1 MIPILFPP
9 TATDFS
15 TRGLGPLSDCISCTV
30 TEQRNG
36 IYELEMQYPLT
47 GLHYADIADRSI
59 ILAIPSPYRAAQPFR
74 VYQITRNMSGTATI
88 YAQHISYDL
97 AGVPVEPFSQDSLT
111 MALTWLSTHSAIDN
125 PFSFSADF
133 SSSADFGFSVPTA
146 CRSLLGGVDGSILDV
161 YGGEYEFDGYDVILH
176 RQRGGDNGVTIR
188 YGKNL
193 TDLSQDSS
201 TADLITGIYPY
212 WQDSETGALMTC
224 SPAVV
229 SAPGTYDFQQVIP
242 VDFTSDFEGQPTP
255 EQLRDRA
262 ERYISDNSIGVPTV
276 STTVSFVQLEQM
288 SGYEDLALLERCDL
302 CDTVTVKYPALG
314 VSAKA
319 KIVTVVTDVLLER
332 YNSMEI
338 GSVRA
343 NVAQTIGDQQA
354 AIDSQQQEVDK
365 INETFPSR
373 WQQSMYELAQ
383 KITGQ
388 TDSHVMF
395 HPMEYPSVIIIAE
408 NTDLTAAGNSALYL
422 SSAGL
427 AGTDDLAAALQNPG
441 LFRTAIT
448 IDGHIIG
455 DRITG
460 LTIQGEQIIG
470 GIIQSPDG
478 KVYIDLQTG
487 EAYVPRLI
495 GTVGNNVHFGVEQGT
510 FNIDGANYSGMRFY
524 RLQNVAPPFEDIKGD
539 YFEILKTAS
548 GTWLRAISDS
558 GKDVIL
564 ELVGGDGIAGGRV
577 FSVMGGA
584 GLNRQFAVYETG
596 RVDIARELWVG
607 QWASGGTTGARI
619 ESGGNVVSR
628 GGFYAQNTDDGNRAY
643 MLPDGTV
650 HGVNISG
657 FTGTFTGTVSSETVS
672 GTTGS
677 FSSSVSG
684 GMLCLSTDSRA
695 SLRRLNATSTY
706 SDYGLTFPDGSKF
719 FICRMSGTGLATPC
733 LQVDQSGIT
742 LASTLNTNGYSIIY
756 PHTGTFAVGGYD
768 ENGTLQNM
776 IIVNGASSTADG
788 RMANFYTHANFNN
801 YTIYNTHIGTLS
813 DRRYKKYVAKS
824 QESALDIVDRMG
836 MYRYTYKKAAGEGLA
851 EKKVRFGQMA
861 DELQEVYPEAVIQD
875 SASGTLYIDK
885 MELVDLLLKSV
896 QELSEKVKSLETK
909 ISERKETVNANRG

>member
-1 MIPILFPP
+1 MIPILYEKTGTKNNLVPIGAMVDVLSCP
-9 TATDFS
+9 V
-15 TRGLGPLSDCISCTV
+15 TR
-30 TEQRNG
+30 ERNG
-36 IYELEMQYPLT
+36 IYEATMLYPKDGQL
-47 GLHYADIADRSI
+47 ADELKPERLLYIKPGDDED
-59 ILAIPSPYRAAQPFR
+59 PQPMEIMTVTALNDNTIQ
-74 VYQITRNMSGTATI
+74 VYT
-88 YAQHISYDL
+88 QHISYRL
-97 AGVPVEPFSQDSLT
+97 SGMVAPPFSAATATEAAAKLQQYMGEFTLTTDIVSDASYSLQ
-111 MALTWLSTHSAIDN
+111 
-125 PFSFSADF
+125 
-133 SSSADFGFSVPTA
+133 VPTA
-146 CRSLLGGVDGSILDV
+146 CRSVLGGMEGSLLDV
-161 YGGEYEFDGYDVILH
+161 YGGEFVFDGWDVH
-176 RQRGGDNGVTIR
+176 WRQSAGSNRGVLIA

-193 TDLSQDSS
+193 TDINAVADNTGVVTGVLPYYQQQNDDGTTSMIMPDDPVTVADSPLSYDR
-201 TADLITGIYPY
+201 ITTLDCSGEF
-212 WQDSETGALMTC
+212 ET
-224 SPAVV
+224 
-229 SAPGTYDFQQVIP
+229 
-242 VDFTSDFEGQPTP
+242 TP
-255 EQLRDRA
+255 SVEQLQQFGADWLKNQYTKTTDSVTLSYLDLYSQG
-262 ERYISDNSIGVPTV
+262 ESDAIKNMEYV
-276 STTVSFVQLEQM
+276 
-288 SGYEDLALLERCDL
+288 RL
-302 CDTVTVKYPALG
+302 CDTVTVWDK
-314 VSAKA
+314 
-319 KIVTVVTDVLLER
+319 R
-332 YNSMEI
+332 YNLQLTAKVVQIVYDPIAERND
-338 GSVRA
+338 SVQVGEA
-343 NVAQTIGDQQA
+343 TSSFADTILSTSQT
-354 AIDSQQQEVDK
+354 VDK
-365 INETFPSR
+365 IQQTYPSR

-388 TDSHVMF
+388 TDSHVIF

-408 NTDLTAAGNSALYL
+408 DTDLTTAGNSALYL
-422 SSAGL
+422 SSAGIS
-427 AGTDDLAAALQNPG
+427 GTDDLAAALADPSFFS
-441 LFRTAIT
+441 LAIT
-448 IDGHIIG
+448 IDGHIMG
-455 DRITG
+455 DRIVG

-478 KVYIDLQTG
+478 KVYINLQSG

-495 GTVGNNVHFGVEQGT
+495 GTVGNNIHFGVEQGT

-524 RLQNVAPPFEDIKGD
+524 RLQNVAPPFEDIEGD
-539 YFEILKTAS
+539 YFQILKTAG
-548 GTWLRAISDS
+548 GTWLRTISDS

-564 ELVGGDGIAGGRV
+564 ELVGGDGTAGGRV

-628 GGFYAQNTDDGNRAY
+628 GGFYAQNTDDGNQAY

-657 FTGTFTGTVSSETVS
+657 FTGTFTGTVSGETVS

-684 GMLCLSTDSRA
+684 GMLCILGEDRC

-742 LASTLNTNGYSIIY
+742 LASALNTNGYSIIY

-813 DRRYKKYVAKS
+813 DRRYKKYIAKS

-896 QELSEKVKSLETK
+896 QELSQEVKNLKNELKT
-909 ISERKETVNANRG
+909 RKETVNANRG